1 MGTEPTGLDRLLFDR
16 IVAALRSTGQ
26 YGCDFREADREE
38 IAKVRALGQRAA
50 RSLGW
55 KVCTVVS
62 DPARR
67 EDRRVWV
74 VVAVVESSPL
84 HEELMRLRGMKAFE
98 RYIAAEWL

>member
-1 MGTEPTGLDRLLFDR
+1 MGTEPTGLDRLVFDR

-26 YGCDFREADREE
+26 YGCDCREADREE
-38 IAKVRALGQRAA
+38 IAKVRALGRRAG

-55 KVCTVVS
+55 KVRTVVS

-67 EDRRVWV
+67 EAAGF
-74 VVAVVESSPL
+74 VAVIESSPL
-84 HEELMRLRGMKAFE
+84 HEELMRVRGMKAFE